1 MKTIVSEEDLI
12 WGTNISEDFTKDE
25 LGTVT
30 GKPEVMLYVKNTQEI
45 SKIMKYANEHYI
57 PVVVR
62 GSGTGLVGACV
73 PLYGGIIINTSK
85 MNKILELDEA
95 NLTLT
100 VEPGVLLMEIYDYVE
115 PKDIFMHQILEKK
128 VQQLEEI
135 LQLMLVVC
143 VLLNMVLQ
151 EIGLGL

>member
-1 MKTIVSEEDLI
+1 MKNIKYNKINQEDLDYLKTIVSEEDLI

-62 GSGTGLVGACV
+62 GSGDRKSTR
-73 PLYGGIIINTSK
+73 
-85 MNKILELDEA
+85 
-95 NLTLT
+95 
-100 VEPGVLLMEIYDYVE
+100 
-115 PKDIFMHQILEKK
+115 
-128 VQQLEEI
+128 
-135 LQLMLVVC
+135 
-143 VLLNMVLQ
+143 LNSSHAR
-151 EIGLGL
+151 